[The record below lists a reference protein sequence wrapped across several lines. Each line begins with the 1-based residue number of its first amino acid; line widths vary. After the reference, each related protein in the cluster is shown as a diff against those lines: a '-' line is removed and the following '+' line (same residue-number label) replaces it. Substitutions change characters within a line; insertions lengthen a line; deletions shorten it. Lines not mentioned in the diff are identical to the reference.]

1 MTTEKQRE
9 EQQQRRLLEKQRWK
23 HLESGDNWA
32 ERFTTPHSKPPPA
45 QQASPQATVDD
56 AAAGVA
62 SPPGPIDVDTSRSF
76 SAPAVELDGGAEPL
90 GRYVNIGRFYT
101 RYVETLLRP
110 SPYGSSNVQSLT
122 SSLLRFSL
130 YSCFFMSFCITSL
143 HLSGDFPIFRRPI
156 TSTFH
161 VLIALSS
168 SLSLSTSQ
176 SRLSHFLSFLS
187 HLALISFVLI
197 FSNLF
202 ISIVHPNILVSILA
216 GKPYMFGLPQC
227 ADLSPIFI
235 SIVHPNILVSVLAGK
250 PYMFGLPQCADLS
263 PIFISIIHPHILV
276 SVLAGKP
283 YMFGLP
289 QCADLS
295 PIFISIVHSNILI
308 SVLAGKPYTFG
319 LPQCADLS
327 PIFDFHRSSKHSRL
341 CSCW

>member
-62 SPPGPIDVDTSRSF
+62 SPPGLIDVDTSRSF

-101 RYVETLLRP
+101 RYVETLLFFGLLP
-110 SPYGSSNVQSLT
+110 IAFGSSNVQSLT
-122 SSLLRFSL
+122 SSVLRFFSL
-130 YSCFFMSFCITSL
+130 YSCISMSFCITSL
-143 HLSGDFPIFRRPI
+143 HLSCDFPIFRRPI

-161 VLIALSS
+161 VLIVLSS
-168 SLSLSTSQ
+168 SVSLSTSQ
-176 SRLSHFLSFLS
+176 SRLSNFLSFLS

-197 FSNLF
+197 FSILF
-202 ISIVHPNILVSILA
+202 ISIVHLNILVSVLA

-235 SIVHPNILVSVLAGK
+235 SIVHPNILVFVLAGK
-250 PYMFGLPQCADLS
+250 PYMFGLPQCADL
-263 PIFISIIHPHILV
+263 P
-276 SVLAGKP
+276 
-283 YMFGLP
+283 
-289 QCADLS
+289 
-295 PIFISIVHSNILI
+295 PIFISIVHLNI
-308 SVLAGKPYTFG
+308 
-319 LPQCADLS
+319 
-327 PIFDFHRSSKHSRL
+327 
-341 CSCW
+341 